1 MARDIRGRV
10 RAPELIG
17 RGGWINAEHDL
28 SLAALKGKAILLDF
42 WTFCCI
48 NCLHVLQ
55 EVRPLEERF
64 GDALAVIG
72 VHSPKFEHE
81 KDHEALKRAV
91 ARYDVHHP
99 VLDDPDRTTW
109 DQYGVRAW
117 PHPLPRGPGRL
128 RAGRL

>member
-10 RAPELIG
+10 RAPELIE

-28 SLAALKGKAILLDF
+28 SLAALKGKVILLDF

-64 GDALAVIG
+64 GDALAVIQQ
-72 VHSPKFEHE
+72 H
-81 KDHEALKRAV
+81 A
-91 ARYDVHHP
+91 
-99 VLDDPDRTTW
+99 
-109 DQYGVRAW
+109 
-117 PHPLPRGPGRL
+117 
-128 RAGRL
+128 